1 MATTQTPREKILSQT
16 NWALALAATAA
27 AILLHLIFL
36 THAGGL
42 WRDEAGVV
50 RLATLPTFGE
60 TWKYLGHESC
70 PLVFPT
76 AIHIWSAIGLGGAD
90 FVLRIYGFLVGLLIL
105 GAVWFNGWA
114 LTRSVPLI
122 SLGLLAV
129 NVAVVRWGDSLRAYG
144 TGSVL
149 MLLTMA
155 LMWRFVA
162 SPNRNRWLLAALAAF
177 FSAQCLFQNAFLL
190 LAVCIAGSAVCLQRK
205 DIKNLVAVLAIGLC
219 AAISMI
225 PYFRIIRGAEDWSVV
240 SETGLM
246 PGIVWQNLSEA
257 LAGAA
262 PWFKWLWIG
271 LAIGAVFQWAK
282 IIGRREPVQENT
294 NTGVVLYAAT
304 ALIAGTISF
313 FVYLRLAAL
322 PTEVWYYLPL
332 MTFVSVCLDAAW
344 VNVLP
349 RFPTWRL
356 LFLVAMTIVAFPK
369 TFELAQYRQT
379 DMDLVA
385 EELRERA
392 SPNDLIVLNPWYYGI
407 SFERYF
413 SGKTPWT
420 TVPDLDDHR
429 FHRYDLF
436 KIKMREKNPIQPV
449 LNKIAATLQSG
460 NRVWLVGAFNFG
472 VRPGQPPGP
481 APNKSFGWSEVPYLL
496 NWGDSVSYFLA
507 THIRHA
513 GRITVHSANSI
524 NPLENAP
531 LVVVGGWREPQP
543 ASDSH

>member
-1 MATTQTPREKILSQT
+1 MTIRTPREKFLSRT
-16 NWALALAATAA
+16 NWILALAATTA
-27 AILLHLIFL
+27 AILLHAIFL

-50 RLATLPTFGE
+50 RLATLPTFAE

-76 AIHIWSAIGLGGAD
+76 AIRAWSAIGLGGTD
-90 FVLRIYGFLVGLLIL
+90 FDLRIYGFIVGLLIL

-149 MLLTMA
+149 MLLTVA

-177 FSAQCLFQNAFLL
+177 FSVQCLFQNAFLL
-190 LAVCIAGSAVCLQRK
+190 LAVCIAGGAVCLRRK
-205 DIKNLVAVLAIGLC
+205 DIKNLVAVLAIGFF

-225 PYFRIIRGAEDWSVV
+225 PYFRIIRESEDWSVV
-240 SETGLM
+240 SQTGFM
-246 PGIVWQNLSEA
+246 PGVVWQNLSEA

-262 PWFKWLWIG
+262 PWLKWLWIG
-271 LAIGAVFQWAK
+271 PAIGVVFQWAK
-282 IIGRREPVQENT
+282 IIGRREPVNENS
-294 NTGVVLYAAT
+294 NASVVLYAAT
-304 ALIAGTISF
+304 ALIAGALSF

-332 MTFVSVCLDAAW
+332 ITFLSVCIDAALAG
-344 VNVLP
+344 VLP
-349 RFPTWRL
+349 RFPIWRL
-356 LFLVAMTIVAFPK
+356 LFLGTIVTVAFPK

-385 EELRERA
+385 EALRQRA
-392 SPNDLIVLNPWYYGI
+392 TPNDLIILNPWYYGI

-413 SGKTPWT
+413 NGKTPWL

-436 KIKMREKNPIQPV
+436 KIKMQTQNPIQPV
-449 LNKIAATLQSG
+449 LDKIAATLQSG
-460 NRVWLVGAFNFG
+460 HRVWLVGAFNFG
-472 VRPGQPPGP
+472 VTPGQPPGP
-481 APNKSFGWSEVPYLL
+481 APNKSFGWSEEPYLQTWRD
-496 NWGDSVSYFLA
+496 NVSYFLT

-513 GRITVHSANSI
+513 ARITIQSANSI
-524 NPLENAP
+524 NALENVP
-531 LVVVGGWREPQP
+531 LIVVGGWREPQ
-543 ASDSH
+543 SVLDSR